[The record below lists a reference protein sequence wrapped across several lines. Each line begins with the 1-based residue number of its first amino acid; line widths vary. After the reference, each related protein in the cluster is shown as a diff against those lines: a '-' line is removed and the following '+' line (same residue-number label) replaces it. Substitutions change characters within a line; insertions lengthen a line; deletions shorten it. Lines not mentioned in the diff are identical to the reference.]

1 MMDKFCY
8 DNFYLIQ
15 SLVGLT
21 VISIDV
27 AFAMIEVE
35 RMKKSSKALKKALY
49 DCALFLKDWQKE
61 ERDRRRIKSFAE
73 KRFGNFIRRWRSC
86 SRKVMQRC

>member
-1 MMDKFCY
+1 MDKFCY
-8 DNFYLIQ
+8 ENFYLIQ

-35 RMKKSSKALKKALY
+35 RMKKSNKALKKALY
-49 DCALFLKDWQKE
+49 DCALFLQDWQK
-61 ERDRRRIKSFAE
+61 ERDRRRIKSFLD
-73 KRFGNFIRRWRSC
+73 RR
-86 SRKVMQRC
+86 VANDL